1 MRLAI
6 EDGLIS
12 EKTRVFDYGCGL
24 GGDVQRLRDRGIK
37 CWGWD
42 PVHAP
47 RERLRAADVVNLGYV
62 ANVIERA
69 DERSAT
75 LRKAWKLAEQVLV
88 VAARLTID
96 ARGALAVFE
105 DGHVTRLGTFQKYFD
120 QTELRTWID
129 VTLDV
134 TSVPTAPGVFYV
146 FRDDG
151 LRERFVAA
159 RYQRRIAT
167 PRIRRSEALFE
178 EHRPLFETLQG
189 FLVSRGRLPSPEELP
204 EARLIQ
210 AVLGSLPRAFSI
222 LRRVTAE
229 KEWDKIRETRSQ
241 DLLLY
246 LALARFDG
254 RPMFSRLP
262 REMQL
267 DVRAFFGTYAHAGD
281 EADKLLFLAG
291 SRAAVEEACRSAPV
305 GKLTPTALYVHES
318 ALADLTPVLRVYE
331 GCASRYLGSVRGANI
346 IKLHRDGVT
355 VSYLSYPRFEQDP
368 HPALAAA
375 LTLPLQTFRV
385 TYRDFRDSENPPVLH
400 RKEQFLGTEH
410 PLRAKF
416 ARLTAQEERLGL
428 YEMPELIG
436 TLAGWRQALEANSV
450 VMRGHRAVR
459 SPRRSA

>member
-12 EKTRVFDYGCGL
+12 DKTHVFDYGCGL

-62 ANVIERA
+62 ANVIEQA

-75 LRKAWKLAEQVLV
+75 LRKAWELAERALV

-96 ARGALAVFE
+96 ARGEFAAFE

-129 VTLDV
+129 ETLGV
-134 TSVPTAPGVFYV
+134 SSVPTAPGVFYV

-159 RYQRRIAT
+159 RYQRRIAA
-167 PRIRRSEALFE
+167 PRVRRSEALFE
-178 EHRPLFETLQG
+178 AHRPLFEALQG
-189 FLVSRGRLPSPEELP
+189 FLVSRGRLPSLEELQ
-204 EARLIQ
+204 EARQIQ
-210 AVLGSLPRAFSI
+210 AALGSLPRAFSI

-229 KEWDKIRETRSQ
+229 NEWDRIREVRSQ

-254 RPMFSRLP
+254 RPRFSRLP
-262 REMQL
+262 KEMQL
-267 DVRAFFGTYAHAGD
+267 DVRAFFGTYMRARDAAD
-281 EADKLLFLAG
+281 ELLFSAG
-291 SRAAVEEACRSAPV
+291 KPSAIEQACRSAYV

-318 ALADLTPVLRVYE
+318 ALPDVPAVLRVYE
-331 GCASRYLGSVRGANI
+331 GCASRYLGAVRGANVV
-346 IKLHRDGVT
+346 KLHIDGVT
-355 VSYLSYPRFEQDP
+355 VSYLSYPRFEEDP
-368 HPALAAA
+368 HPVLAAA

-385 TYRDFRDSENPPVLH
+385 SYRDYRDAANPPVLH
-400 RKEQFLGTEH
+400 RKELFLASHH
-410 PLRAKF
+410 PLRARF
-416 ARLTAQEERLGL
+416 AKLTVQEERLGL
-428 YEMPELIG
+428 FEKPERIG
-436 TLAGWRQALEANSV
+436 TLEGWREVLHAKGVKL
-450 VMRGHRAVR
+450 RGHRVLRAR
-459 SPRRSA
+459 PLG